1 MRITEFSEHQ
11 ADGGEAEEGECAVVE
26 ILPVFGEATTA
37 TKPADCALDDP
48 SFGQHDEAFGLI
60 AAADD
65 FGDEARHDVSQ
76 TVVEHRPA
84 IGAVGEQL
92 LEKRELSE
100 QGGQQ
105 HEAAVAIL
113 NIGGRDQRVQQQ
125 TQRIDE
131 NVALLAFDQLAAI
144 PRVGPMARPR
154 TGSPMRIDARP
165 PFSALFTLWLSTIQA
180 VGLASRSVCSRH
192 LT

>member
-1 MRITEFSEHQ
+1 M
-11 ADGGEAEEGECAVVE
+11 VE
-26 ILPVFGEATTA
+26 ILPVFGEAATA
-37 TKPADCALDDP
+37 TKPTDRAFDNP
-48 SFGQHDEAFGLI
+48 PFGQHGEAFGLI

-65 FGDEARHDVSQ
+65 FGDEARHDAGQ

-105 HEAAVAIL
+105 HKAAVAIL
-113 NIGGRDQRVQQQ
+113 NIGGRHQCVQQQ
-125 TQRIDE
+125 TQCIDE

-144 PRVGPMARPR
+144 E
-154 TGSPMRIDARP
+154 PMRIDARP

>member
-1 MRITEFSEHQ
+1 M
-11 ADGGEAEEGECAVVE
+11 VE
-26 ILPVFGEATTA
+26 ILPVFGETA
-37 TKPADCALDDP
+37 TAAKPADGALDDP
-48 SFGQHDEAFGLI
+48 SFGQHNETFGLI

-65 FGDEARHDVSQ
+65 FGDEARHDVGQ

-92 LEKRELSE
+92 VEKRELAE

-113 NIGGRDQRVQQQ
+113 NIGGRDQCVQQQ

-144 PRVGPMARPR
+144 E
-154 TGSPMRIDARP
+154 PMRIDARP
-165 PFSALFTLWLSTIQA
+165 PFSALFTLWLSTIPT

>member
-1 MRITEFSEHQ
+1 
-11 ADGGEAEEGECAVVE
+11 
-26 ILPVFGEATTA
+26 
-37 TKPADCALDDP
+37 
-48 SFGQHDEAFGLI
+48 
-60 AAADD
+60 
-65 FGDEARHDVSQ
+65 
-76 TVVEHRPA
+76 VEHRA
-84 IGAVGEQL
+84 AVGAVGEQL

-113 NIGGRDQRVQQQ
+113 NIGGRDQCVQQQ

-144 PRVGPMARPR
+144 E
-154 TGSPMRIDARP
+154 PMRIDARP

-180 VGLASRSVCSRH
+180 VGLASRAVCSRH

>member
-1 MRITEFSEHQ
+1 
-11 ADGGEAEEGECAVVE
+11 VVE
-26 ILPVFGEATTA
+26 ILPVFGEAATA
-37 TKPADCALDDP
+37 AKPADRALDDP

-65 FGDEARHDVSQ
+65 FGDEAWHDVGQ
-76 TVVEHRPA
+76 TVVEHRA
-84 IGAVGEQL
+84 AVGAVGEQL
-92 LEKRELSE
+92 VEKRELSE

-113 NIGGRDQRVQQQ
+113 NIGGRDQCVQQQ
-125 TQRIDE
+125 TQRIDK

-180 VGLASRSVCSRH
+180 VGLASRSACSRH